1 MHATMFGLSHY
12 SDKLG
17 VTLQFAGLASEAD
30 DDDDMMLVLAFLCQ
44 AGSYGSDK

>member
-30 DDDDMMLVLAFLCQ
+30 DDDARPGFLMS
-44 AGSYGSDK
+44 GRILWIR